1 MRKFT
6 LILTVLCLT
15 LAISALAK
23 ENTGKRFDFASSVLL
38 KKEWMTKGK
47 QFGVPMSSFV
57 IVPSAGAGDKR
68 ALSVKTDSSSGILV
82 TRVPEELWTQ
92 YPVLRWRWRIL
103 QKASITGKEP
113 DDQAAVLYFGDGT
126 MLKQNLVAYRWEHTF
141 KIGTQSLIKYSM
153 GSTLVSR
160 ICLRNKE
167 AELSKW
173 YEEERNLVE
182 DFKKAFGRIP
192 DGDCALT
199 IGANSQY
206 SKSKTI
212 VEIDFI
218 EFRKTEK
225 KVVLPCGELAVT
237 AEREIEK

>member
-82 TRVPEELWTQ
+82 TRIPEELWSQ

-103 QKASITGKEP
+103 KKAVFSGKEP

-126 MLKQNLVAYRWEHTF
+126 MLKQNISALEIFICA
-141 KIGTQSLIKYSM
+141 SLDQCGKSISILLIDTGAWILTK
-153 GSTLVSR
+153 ST
-160 ICLRNKE
+160 NK
-167 AELSKW
+167 
-173 YEEERNLVE
+173 
-182 DFKKAFGRIP
+182 
-192 DGDCALT
+192 
-199 IGANSQY
+199 
-206 SKSKTI
+206 
-212 VEIDFI
+212 
-218 EFRKTEK
+218 
-225 KVVLPCGELAVT
+225 
-237 AEREIEK
+237 